1 MYINNIFIVGGV
13 LEVCGECKL
22 IGLLF
27 LFCLP
32 LLSTLFLKTK
42 RNDLARP
49 VMGTLFLV
57 SGLFY
62 TSYSFNINITMKYT
76 IDNAMCMPTR
86 ENNN

>member
-1 MYINNIFIVGGV
+1 MVYLKYVENVIP
-13 LEVCGECKL
+13 LSKL

-32 LLSTLFLKTK
+32 LLSILFLKTK

-49 VMGTLFLV
+49 VMGTIFLV

-62 TSYSFNINITMKYT
+62 TSYSPVVSQDAAILARINGS
-76 IDNAMCMPTR
+76 
-86 ENNN
+86 